1 MPGARVVLVGVQESG
16 NIGMVARAM
25 KNFGL
30 RELVLAAPQAAIG
43 PESFKFAVGARDV
56 LEGARTVATLDEALA
71 GVHWVAAAT
80 ARPREEYPGEPTTP
94 REVAP
99 FLRAALEAGQGVA
112 LVFGRERSGLTNA
125 ELDRAHFV
133 VRIPT
138 DPGFKSLNLAQ
149 AVLVLA
155 YELFLARPG
164 TTEAP
169 TPAPAE
175 QVEGF
180 FRDLEGFLLEIGYT
194 DERRLPHVMRA
205 FRRIFHRAAP
215 TAGELS
221 MLRGLI
227 RQSRWAIR
235 REAERWR

>member
-1 MPGARVVLVGVQESG
+1 MPGARVVLVGVQEAG

-30 RELVLAAPQAAIG
+30 RELVLASPQAAVG
-43 PESFKFAVGARDV
+43 PESFKFAVGARDI
-56 LEGARTVATLDEALA
+56 LERARVVDTLDQALE

-80 ARPREEYPGEPTTP
+80 ARAREEYPGEPTTP

-99 FLRAALEAGQGVA
+99 FLRGALEAGQRVA

-138 DPGFKSLNLAQ
+138 DPAFKSLNLAQ

-155 YELFLARPG
+155 YELFLTRSGG
-164 TTEAP
+164 TAP
-169 TPAPAE
+169 PAAAAAE
-175 QVEGF
+175 HMEGF
-180 FRDLEGFLLEIGYT
+180 FADLEAFLLEIGYT

-205 FRRIFHRAAP
+205 FRRVFHRAAP
-215 TAGELS
+215 TEGELS

-235 REAERWR
+235 RGAGTWR